1 MSWHTSPKMAQ
12 IWLTTAFAL
21 LWPAMTLLP
30 LPAFPVGCAGLQ
42 NQHRA
47 AKIAVELCA
56 PAWNRLALARA
67 SLALASTST
76 ALSTLTPARL
86 ALANTTLA
94 LAISALR

>member
-21 LWPAMTLLP
+21 LWPAMTLPP
-30 LPAFPVGCAGLQ
+30 LPGFPVGCAGLQ
-42 NQHRA
+42 NQHRVS
-47 AKIAVELCA
+47 KIAVELCA

-67 SLALASTST
+67 SLALAST